1 MSETISPQG
10 RYLKLAFN
18 FYLLWGVLCFVVG
31 TKVLLLRGATGADF
45 AKLGIFALG
54 MLAVAYL
61 GAWAVWA
68 FSGKKQRIGEIAFV
82 VILVAIFLIPTV
94 GLYIEGFAARD

>member
-1 MSETISPQG
+1 
-10 RYLKLAFN
+10 
-18 FYLLWGVLCFVVG
+18 
-31 TKVLLLRGATGADF
+31 
-45 AKLGIFALG
+45 